1 MSCINSVFFFF
12 FYWPFGFLF
21 RWIET
26 SLYKEGR
33 HRQASPLKYFHC
45 WSKTDLSS
53 SWMSPLRQGKG
64 QKLLW
69 TKKRYSLNCLRLSDE
84 KMFSCS
90 NLSHDWERNLKEL
103 IMWRTHPTPLP
114 VPSSSKTRPTFRRTN
129 IQTRHIG
136 FVELGGRSSL
146 FCPLKRMLKSY
157 WSVNISSSLWLAV
170 TFFVQPWLMINF
182 VRHFNLSFSLKR
194 FS

>member
-1 MSCINSVFFFF
+1 MPCVNSVFFSFFF

-33 HRQASPLKYFHC
+33 HMQGSPLKYFHC

-53 SWMSPLRQGKG
+53 SWMSPLGQGKG
-64 QKLLW
+64 KKLLW

-84 KMFSCS
+84 RCS
-90 NLSHDWERNLKEL
+90 PVPIFHMTVRTKFKRIE
-103 IMWRTHPTPLP
+103 MWRTHPTPPP

-157 WSVNISSSLWLAV
+157 WSVYISSRVSGWLLHSLA
-170 TFFVQPWLMINF
+170 
-182 VRHFNLSFSLKR
+182 HD
-194 FS
+194 

>member
-1 MSCINSVFFFF
+1 MPCVNSVFFFVFF

-53 SWMSPLRQGKG
+53 SWMSPLGQGKG

-69 TKKRYSLNCLRLSDE
+69 TKKRYSLNCLCLSDE
-84 KMFSCS
+84 RCS
-90 NLSHDWERNLKEL
+90 
-103 IMWRTHPTPLP
+103 P
-114 VPSSSKTRPTFRRTN
+114 VPIFHMTVRTKFKRIDNVTNSPHPSPRSILLQNEAN
-129 IQTRHIG
+129 IQTHKHSNTPYWLRRTS
-136 FVELGGRSSL
+136 GGGVV
-146 FCPLKRMLKSY
+146 C
-157 WSVNISSSLWLAV
+157 
-170 TFFVQPWLMINF
+170 F
-182 VRHFNLSFSLKR
+182 VRWNVCWKVTDPLIFLVESLAGCYILCTALAHD
-194 FS
+194 

>member
-1 MSCINSVFFFF
+1 MSCVNSVFFFF

-45 WSKTDLSS
+45 WNSYELK
-53 SWMSPLRQGKG
+53 KG
-64 QKLLW
+64 IASIVYACQMKDVLLFQ
-69 TKKRYSLNCLRLSDE
+69 SLTWL
-84 KMFSCS
+84 
-90 NLSHDWERNLKEL
+90 WERNLKEL
-103 IMWRTHPTPLP
+103 IMWRTHPTPPP

-157 WSVNISSSLWLAV
+157 WSVNISSRVSGWLLHSLYSLGSWL
-170 TFFVQPWLMINF
+170 I
-182 VRHFNLSFSLKR
+182 LSGTST
-194 FS
+194 